1 MKCVNH
7 TEIEA
12 AGVCVSCGKPF
23 CVECIGVKDNR
34 YYCQKHMEEPAPEPE
49 GRFKPGLA
57 AAMNLLPGLG
67 YLYLGLYD
75 RALIAFLLFFAFTR
89 VEGPLMLAVMAFAA
103 VDAHRQARAMN
114 AGGAAAPGPLSAPG
128 QSLRIAGG
136 VLLILLGVL
145 FFLEQAYDID
155 LEALSE
161 LWPLVLIGLGAWMLW
176 SHFRKVREGEKP
188 EDTDQPEH

>member
-7 TEIEA
+7 SEIEA
-12 AGVCVSCGKPF
+12 AGVCVACGKPF
-23 CVECIGVKDNR
+23 CVECIGVKENR
-34 YYCQKHMEEPAPEPE
+34 YYCQKHLEEPAPEPE

-57 AAMNLLPGLG
+57 AVMNMLPGLG

-89 VEGPLMLAVMAFAA
+89 VDGPLVLAVMAFAA

-114 AGGAAAPGPLSAPG
+114 AGGAGAPGPLPAPG
-128 QSLRIAGG
+128 HSLRIAGG
-136 VLLILLGVL
+136 ALLILLGIL

-155 LEALSE
+155 LEALAE
-161 LWPLVLIGLGAWMLW
+161 FWPLVLIGLGGWMIW
-176 SHFRKVREGEKP
+176 SHLRKGRGEEKP
-188 EDTDQPEH
+188 ADQDQP

>member
-7 TEIEA
+7 SEIEA
-12 AGVCVSCGKPF
+12 AGVCVACGKPF
-23 CVECIGVKDNR
+23 CVECIGVKENR
-34 YYCQKHMEEPAPEPE
+34 YYCQKHLEEPARESQ

-57 AAMNLLPGLG
+57 AVMNLLPGLG

-89 VEGPLMLAVMAFAA
+89 VEGPLVMAVMAFAA

-114 AGGAAAPGPLSAPG
+114 AGGAAVPGPVAASG
-128 QSLRIAGG
+128 QSLRIVGG
-136 VLLILLGVL
+136 GLLILLGVL
-145 FFLEQAYDID
+145 FFLEQAYGID

-161 LWPLVLIGLGAWMLW
+161 LWPLVLIGLGGWMIW
-176 SHFRKVREGEKP
+176 SHLRKGKGEEKP
-188 EDTDQPEH
+188 EGGDQSQ